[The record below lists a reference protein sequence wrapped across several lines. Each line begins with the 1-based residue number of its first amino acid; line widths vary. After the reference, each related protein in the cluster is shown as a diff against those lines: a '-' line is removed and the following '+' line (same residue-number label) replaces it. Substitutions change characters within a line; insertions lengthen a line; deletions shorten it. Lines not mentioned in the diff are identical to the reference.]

1 MRPTLALAALLLGGV
16 LARGVQAASLEVSPV
31 IDDARPRADRHDDR
45 DRQSRRHAHCHLGAH
60 LSLDPDRWRRCPDT
74 DCGNYCFAAD
84 LHAARR
90 RNAALLRLLLRGG
103 SAAAGE
109 RTYRLVLD
117 EVPPAAA
124 TNRQVTFALRQS
136 LPVFMDASPS
146 VRPALQWRAARG
158 AGGETTLTATNASP
172 AYDKITALEVALADG
187 SHPKVVSHSTSLYVL
202 SGDAHRWTVQTR
214 GPGPGGPLRVSV
226 TTMNGK
232 SELTLTP

>member
-31 IDDARPRADRHDDR
+31 IVTLAPGQTATTIATANRGGTPIAIQARIY
-45 DRQSRRHAHCHLGAH
+45 
-60 LSLDPDRWRRCPDT
+60 RWTQT
-74 DCGNYCFAAD
+74 DGEDVLTPTVEIIVSPPIFTLPAGGTQT
-84 LHAARR
+84 
-90 RNAALLRLLLRGG
+90 LRLLLRGG

-146 VRPALQWRAARG
+146 VRPALQWRAERG